1 MPGIDDAGIEV
12 GGIDKRGFDS
22 VALWN
27 QDAVRREKT
36 ASGVFGGGD
45 GVIVKGQSAANVGDN
60 DVSAL
65 GKLELA
71 RIGLEEFDTVGEAVA
86 CGKFAGEVDDVGGV
100 DGEDAAGSGAAGEER
115 EEGWAAADFKDDVA
129 WLDGSCDRLGIGVE
143 ASGVGEHG
151 IRPAAGL

>member
-1 MPGIDDAGIEV
+1 
-12 GGIDKRGFDS
+12 
-22 VALWN
+22 
-27 QDAVRREKT
+27 
-36 ASGVFGGGD
+36 
-45 GVIVKGQSAANVGDN
+45 
-60 DVSAL
+60 L

-151 IRPAAGL
+151 AEIAKRVAIAHYADEIGRHTSELQSRGHLVCRLLLEKK